1 MNDII
6 VAAFSTGVCRVGTW
20 YQTIHF
26 AAQLISDWHGQV
38 AHEGYG
44 PAAAQ
49 AWTLGYVQGTFEHVM
64 VDLAAKMDAVAM
76 QDGSTLLDSSLLLF
90 TQEAG
95 QLTHHSG
102 CVNFP
107 IVTFGRA
114 GGAMN
119 AGLFVDFSDKSILYD
134 DLDELIAQ
142 NPAFQRE
149 SPGLYYNQFLH
160 NALCALGVAP
170 EHIPTSVDF
179 GSGEPTAGFG
189 MHYVDPSR
197 SAHYA
202 AARAVMSDPLPVL
215 MS

>member
-1 MNDII
+1 
-6 VAAFSTGVCRVGTW
+6 
-20 YQTIHF
+20 
-26 AAQLISDWHGQV
+26 
-38 AHEGYG
+38 
-44 PAAAQ
+44 
-49 AWTLGYVQGTFEHVM
+49 M
-64 VDLAAKMDAVAM
+64 VDLAAKMDAVTM

-107 IVTFGRA
+107 LVTFGRA

-119 AGLFVDFSDKSILYD
+119 TGLFVDFSDKSIIYD

-170 EHIPTSVDF
+170 EHILSSGWIPARCAPIPAHVGARLRERTSRW
-179 GSGEPTAGFG
+179 GAGHRAG
-189 MHYVDPSR
+189 CVEEHR
-197 SAHYA
+197 S
-202 AARAVMSDPLPVL
+202 PV
-215 MS
+215 S